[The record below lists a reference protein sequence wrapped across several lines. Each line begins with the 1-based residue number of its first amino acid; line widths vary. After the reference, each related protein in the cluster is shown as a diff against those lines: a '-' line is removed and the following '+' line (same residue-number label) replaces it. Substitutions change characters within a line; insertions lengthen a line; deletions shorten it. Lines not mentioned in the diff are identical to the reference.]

1 MIVPVILSGGS
12 GTRLWPL
19 SRKLHPKQF
28 IDLVNDTTL
37 FQDTILRLPKDTS
50 NPLIICNEEHRFLAA
65 EQLRQINKESNG
77 IILEPIGKNTAPAIA
92 LAALK
97 FVNYGEDPL
106 LLVLSADHLIQDT
119 DTFHQSIKIAEKL
132 AKGNKL
138 VTFGIVPDKAE
149 TGYGYIQ
156 AQPENVESSMMNV
169 ECFKEK
175 PNLKLAEEYLKEN
188 STLKAKNLPLA
199 WYWNSGMFMFKASV
213 YLNELEKFEPEILN
227 ACKKSC
233 QTEYKDK
240 DFIRLNNDEF
250 LKCPEQSVDYAVME
264 KTNNS
269 VVIPLDANW
278 GDIGSW
284 DALWNAKI
292 KDQNGNVSEGDVI
305 LDEVKNTYTYSSNRL
320 VSAIGVSD
328 LVIVD
333 TQDAL
338 LVADKKHSQN
348 IKNIVNQLKNDG
360 RSEADNHRKVFRPWG
375 YYDSIDADDGFQVK
389 RILVN
394 PGAKLS
400 LQKHQHRAEHWVVV
414 KGIAKITCG
423 DKVFELKANQS
434 AYIPKGEVHRLE
446 NQEKINLEIIEIQT
460 GDYLGEDDIIRLEDD
475 YQRN

>member
-1 MIVPVILSGGS
+1 MIVPIILSGGS

-37 FQDTILRLPKDTS
+37 FQDTILRLPKDAA

-97 FVNYGEDPL
+97 FINNGEDPL
-106 LLVLSADHLIQDT
+106 LLVLSADHLIQNIDA
-119 DTFHQSIKIAEKL
+119 FHRSIKIAEKL
-132 AKGNKL
+132 AERDKL

-149 TGYGYIQ
+149 TGYGYIKADINNTTDYYKIQ
-156 AQPENVESSMMNV
+156 S
-169 ECFKEK
+169 FTEK
-175 PNLKLAEEYLKEN
+175 PNEEDAKKYLDSGN
-188 STLKAKNLPLA
+188 YL
-199 WYWNSGMFMFKASV
+199 WNSGMFMFKASI
-213 YLNELEKFEPEILN
+213 YLQELEKFEPEIL
-227 ACKKSC
+227 ASCKKSC

-250 LKCPEQSVDYAVME
+250 RQCPEQSIDYGVME
-264 KTNNS
+264 QTKGAM
-269 VVIPLDANW
+269 VVPLDANW
-278 GDIGSW
+278 SDIGSW
-284 DALWNAKI
+284 DALWNAKN
-292 KDQNGNVSEGDVI
+292 KDKNGNVSEGDVI
-305 LDEVKNTYTYSSNRL
+305 LDEVKNTYAYSSNRL
-320 VSAIGVSD
+320 VSVIGVSD
-328 LVIVD
+328 LVIID

-338 LVADKKHSQN
+338 LVANKKYSQN
-348 IKNIVNQLKNDG
+348 IKNIVNRLKKDG

-375 YYDSIDADDGFQVK
+375 YYDSIDADNGFQVK

-400 LQKHQHRAEHWVVV
+400 LQKHEHRAEHWVVV
-414 KGIAKITCG
+414 KGVAKVTCG
-423 DKVFELKANQS
+423 EKIFSLKENQS
-434 AYIPKGEVHRLE
+434 TYIPKGEVHRLE
-446 NQEKINLEIIEIQT
+446 NQEGIDLEIIEIQT